1 MARGQAGAAEKELNK
16 TDTVAAQQGTEA
28 QGLEDQL
35 KPAYTSLMNT
45 GYMDPKEEAAATT
58 SEMGSA
64 TAPFSTAKFEAAN
77 RAGATR
83 NASDLTAQQDQLAL
97 DEGKTAGGAA
107 AELQK
112 EKMSNQEAGM
122 YGLGQLE
129 QGNLGAMEKMY
140 GLAPGLIAGR
150 AAGTL
155 PHGFNTPY
163 GGGSGCWIAAALY
176 GGWDDPRTIDVR
188 RWLNTEFVKQPIGR
202 MVMKL
207 YLRFGERIAEAV
219 KRSAVVR
226 AILRPLFDL
235 ALRKARG

>member
-1 MARGQAGAAEKELNK
+1 MARGQAGAAQKELKK
-16 TDTVAAQQGTEA
+16 TDTVAAQQGAEA
-28 QGLEDQL
+28 QGLENQL
-35 KPAYTSLMNT
+35 TPAYTSLMNT
-45 GYMDPKEEAAATT
+45 GYTNPEAEGAATT
-58 SEMGSA
+58 SEMGA
-64 TAPFSTAKFEAAN
+64 ANAPFETAKFEAAN

-97 DEGKTAGGAA
+97 DQGRTAGGAA

-112 EKMSNQEAGM
+112 EKMANQQAGM
-122 YGLGQLE
+122 YGLGTLE
-129 QGNLGAMEKMY
+129 QGNLHAMESMY
-140 GLAPGLIAGR
+140 GLAPGLVNAR

-155 PHGFNTPY
+155 PHGGSY
-163 GGGSGCWIAAALY
+163 GAISASGCWIAAALY